1 MRLLK
6 QENERD
12 GISMKINEVILQSI
26 AKLVVFIIL
35 TLAIYLFF
43 SGQHM
48 PGGGFVGG
56 LVLASSFVLLLLAF
70 DIETIEKS
78 FPIDFKLIA
87 ALGAFIVVFS
97 GLLAAIFGKEFL
109 YQTIFHIHLPVFGQI
124 ELGTMTIFESGV
136 ALAVLGVVV
145 TIILTISKDV

>member
-1 MRLLK
+1 
-6 QENERD
+6 
-12 GISMKINEVILQSI
+12 MKINEVILQSI

-56 LVLASSFVLLLLAF
+56 LILASSFVLLLLAF
-70 DIETIEKS
+70 DIDTVERS
-78 FPIDFKLIA
+78 FPIDFKMIA
-87 ALGAFIVVFS
+87 ALGAFIVVAS
-97 GLLAAIFGKEFL
+97 GLAATLFGRDFL
-109 YQTIFHIHLPVFGQI
+109 YQTILVLEMPIFGEI
-124 ELGTMTIFESGV
+124 EFGTMTIFESGV

>member
-1 MRLLK
+1 
-6 QENERD
+6 
-12 GISMKINEVILQSI
+12 
-26 AKLVVFIIL
+26 
-35 TLAIYLFF
+35 YLFF

-70 DIETIEKS
+70 DIETIEQS
-78 FPIDFKLIA
+78 FPVDFKLIA
-87 ALGAFIVVFS
+87 ALGAFIVVVS
-97 GLLAAIFGKEFL
+97 VLLATDFGKDILYQSIYHVTVPIFGEM
-109 YQTIFHIHLPVFGQI
+109 

-145 TIILTISKDV
+145 TIILSISKDV

>member
-1 MRLLK
+1 
-6 QENERD
+6 
-12 GISMKINEVILQSI
+12 KITELMLQSI
-26 AKLVVFIIL
+26 ANLVVFIIV
-35 TLAIYLFF
+35 TLSIYLFF

-78 FPIDFKLIA
+78 FPVDFKLIA
-87 ALGAFIVVFS
+87 ALGAFIVVVS
-97 GLLAAIFGKEFL
+97 GLLATVFGKDFL
-109 YQTIFHIHLPVFGQI
+109 YQAIFHVNVPIFGEV

-145 TIILTISKDV
+145 TIILSISKDV

>member
-1 MRLLK
+1 MRAIVNKGLI
-6 QENERD
+6 R
-12 GISMKINEVILQSI
+12 MKINEVILQSI

-87 ALGAFIVVFS
+87 ALVAFIVVFS
-97 GLLAAIFGKEFL
+97 GLLDIGRASCRERGEIS
-109 YQTIFHIHLPVFGQI
+109 V
-124 ELGTMTIFESGV
+124 V
-136 ALAVLGVVV
+136 AE
-145 TIILTISKDV
+145 

>member
-1 MRLLK
+1 
-6 QENERD
+6 
-12 GISMKINEVILQSI
+12 MKINEVILQSI
-26 AKLVVFIIL
+26 TKLVVFIIL

-56 LVLASSFVLLLLAF
+56 LILASSFVLLLLAF
-70 DIETIEKS
+70 DIDTVERS
-78 FPIDFKLIA
+78 FPIDFKMIA
-87 ALGAFIVVFS
+87 ALGAFIVVAS
-97 GLLAAIFGKEFL
+97 GLAATLFGRDFL
-109 YQTIFHIHLPVFGQI
+109 YQTILVLEMPIFGEI
-124 ELGTMTIFESGV
+124 EFGTMTIFESGV